1 MYIPDFF
8 REERPEILWEG
19 ANRYITPS
27 WYPASQSMAR
37 SCQLEITR
45 SCTPTG
51 PFDSLRTA
59 I

>member
-27 WYPASQSMAR
+27 WYPGQSKHGKVV
-37 SCQLEITR
+37 
-45 SCTPTG
+45 PT
-51 PFDSLRTA
+51 
-59 I
+59 